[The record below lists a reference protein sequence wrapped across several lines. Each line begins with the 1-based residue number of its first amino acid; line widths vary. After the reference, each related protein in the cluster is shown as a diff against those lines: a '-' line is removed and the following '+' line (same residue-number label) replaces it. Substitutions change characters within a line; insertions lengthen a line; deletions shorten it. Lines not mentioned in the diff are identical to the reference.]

1 MTEDT
6 IFADLLKLNLHKYED
21 EVHNIVDRACKEL
34 GMEKLLKELNSQW
47 NDMNFIKEVH
57 TRTNC
62 SLLRAS
68 EDMIELLEENQVQL
82 QNMMTSKFIGHFLQE
97 ISKWQ
102 KVLGVV
108 DIVTTLLMD
117 TQRMWCH
124 LESIFIG
131 SDDIRMQLPR
141 ESEIFDEANH
151 QFQELMKG
159 MSSTSNVI
167 SATQTEGLAE
177 RLEMIQSKLSSCEK
191 ALTDYLETKRLLF
204 PRFYFLS
211 SSDLLD
217 ILSNGNEPTMVAKHL
232 IKLFDSLAKLSLLDD
247 NEDSNNIAVQMIAKD
262 GEKVDLNEPCICDGQ
277 VEKWLNKLKKG
288 MQTTLRLE
296 LKQSIYKYEKVAR
309 EKWLFDFP
317 AQVSLAGIQIFWSVE
332 VSTAFK
338 GLEDGFENS
347 MKDYYRTQIG
357 RLNKLITLLLGS
369 LTKGERQK
377 VMTIC
382 TIDVHSRDLV
392 SKLITTKVTSINSFT
407 WKSQLRH
414 IWDEELED
422 CMVQICDARFTFQH
436 EYLGNTPRLVITP
449 LTDR

>member
-1 MTEDT
+1 
-6 IFADLLKLNLHKYED
+6 
-21 EVHNIVDRACKEL
+21 
-34 GMEKLLKELNSQW
+34 
-47 NDMNFIKEVH
+47 
-57 TRTNC
+57 
-62 SLLRAS
+62 
-68 EDMIELLEENQVQL
+68 
-82 QNMMTSKFIGHFLQE
+82 
-97 ISKWQ
+97 
-102 KVLGVV
+102 
-108 DIVTTLLMD
+108 
-117 TQRMWCH
+117 
-124 LESIFIG
+124 
-131 SDDIRMQLPR
+131 
-141 ESEIFDEANH
+141 
-151 QFQELMKG
+151 

-247 NEDSNNIAVQMIAKD
+247 NEDSKHIAVQMIAKD

-296 LKQSIYKYEKVAR
+296 LKQSIYKYEKVPR

-369 LTKGERQK
+369 LTKGQRQK

-414 IWDEELED
+414 IWEEELED

-436 EYLGNTPRLVITP
+436 EYLGNTPRLVITS
-449 LTDR
+449 LTER